1 MQGFPSDSQVLLPL
15 NPSARGLTGSPFPSA
30 PSQPFYSSSS
40 SLPGSP
46 GLPWKSQWSER
57 DELLNIHHH
66 SPSSHHLSSSSIA
79 DSEAQFSYQAQDDQ
93 AASLQDTQSSYTGG
107 SLSETWSYRSL
118 SPSSSVH
125 SDHVRDEWN
134 ATAQDTQSISTE
146 GSNVDFPLSSGCCPP
161 SPTDSNSVCSEK
173 IPTASS
179 LNCEKRKQSASS
191 TSSLSVTRSVSL
203 RKSKRPPPPPLRS
216 DSLRSCPNRT
226 TPCHSSS
233 SPCRKHSTQRAP
245 ASSPKTFHDPWV
257 PRSNT
262 RRRQSGFTC
271 GTVSSFESLGGV
283 TQVATAV
290 LQSEHLPPNPGHSD
304 VDVFTP
310 GSPGSEEE
318 GPRFT
323 ANHPQGETR
332 LQRLASPSSGYSS
345 QSNTP
350 TPGTPVSSPIT
361 PSSPLT
367 PSPGAFS
374 PHSLFSPSQSPF
386 FPPSPTFLPKQRS
399 LGHSRP
405 KPLVPERKSSHLS
418 LSSSFSS
425 TSSLSSC
432 TSSDSSAKHPLL
444 PPPPL
449 PPPQTECVSSVFY
462 SPLRES
468 PTCPVFLPPPPP
480 PPPLPSSMPPPPP
493 PPLPPAHR
501 PPPPPY
507 SYAIKHSGHQ
517 AAVSPLSSSLN
528 FTFTPAPPPSLLL
541 HPSDHPTSSLDDLP
555 LPPPP
560 PPPLSCFPA
569 TGFLRPGK
577 CTRGASKAIV
587 HSSPLVTAEALQGV
601 KLRSVKNQEVLF
613 ASIPQANQVHSDG
626 GVFEK
631 GPFGFNRG
639 AESQKSSD
647 AGCSEVSTTY
657 GLTNNTETN
666 NAVQTVLDYDSST
679 TVDSEKTPNSESIHA
694 NYQNLIDVV
703 LSPEKQLHSRS
714 NLINCK
720 SPQELQHND
729 RKVNSD
735 IYPTLPS
742 DSNSAS
748 RVRISSSPGRIK
760 STMPLVSLQQPDT
773 ANISIYDKQTQ
784 QNIAEKYKDSS
795 YLTLPDKPHR
805 QANSTD
811 ITEMR
816 YPKVA
821 EGTLAADSDFKCNRV
836 CKPDGPKKCSTVDKP
851 MLPRKPDLCIVG
863 LMATS
868 FNTQGGCEWKSNGK
882 TTAMSSEGSP
892 PQLPDSTFYTALHP
906 DLTHS
911 GSKGK
916 TEPSAS
922 PDSITAL
929 PTNTTAP
936 DLAPRSSQKPPI
948 LHKKPQFS
956 LLSLKTTQPACSR
969 NTGEASRGMSA
980 VSDTLETRRM
990 GSTGNMETMG
1000 VYSPTILGILESSCI
1015 KEPPLSS
1022 SENFS
1027 TSESE
1032 TTSYNCSTLGTHQ
1045 TPSLQ
1050 TGAYSLGRSRSGCGA
1065 IQRTTIR
1072 ETDEKMIRRV
1082 MMRSSLAE
1090 AQDEDERVEKE
1101 GTKIIATTSLTRKK
1115 IKSRKR
1121 RKKAAGRQLLMMSS
1135 TMEPFTS
1142 SSSSSSSSSLSS
1154 SSSDDDRKPV
1164 KNRETSKKMPP
1175 LHTRVYREDTSDSES
1190 PCAVIGHSLSRVLST
1205 DSLQVELSFPDLRI
1219 QEPGEDEDG
1228 NQEEEEDA
1236 SGPLEGKNHVR
1247 TYFCLRITNN
1257 TI

>member
-1 MQGFPSDSQVLLPL
+1 MQGFPSDSQFLLPL
-15 NPSARGLTGSPFPSA
+15 NPSARGLTGSPFPCT
-30 PSQPFYSSSS
+30 PSPPFYSLSS

-57 DELLNIHHH
+57 DELPNTHHH

-79 DSEAQFSYQAQDDQ
+79 DSESQFSYQSQDDQ

-146 GSNVDFPLSSGCCPP
+146 GSNVDSPLSSGCSPP

-179 LNCEKRKQSASS
+179 LNCEKRKQSTSS

-226 TPCHSSS
+226 TPRHSSS

-262 RRRQSGFTC
+262 RRRQSGFNC

-283 TQVATAV
+283 TQVATTV

-310 GSPGSEEE
+310 GSPGSEED

-374 PHSLFSPSQSPF
+374 SSQPPF
-386 FPPSPTFLPKQRS
+386 FPPSPTSLPKQRS

-462 SPLRES
+462 SPFQAS

-480 PPPLPSSMPPPPP
+480 PPPLPSSMPPPP

-517 AAVSPLSSSLN
+517 AAVSTLSSSLN

-560 PPPLSCFPA
+560 PPPPPTPLSCFPACPA

-577 CTRGASKAIV
+577 CPRGASQAIV
-587 HSSPLVTAEALQGV
+587 PSSPLVTAEALQGV
-601 KLRSVKNQEVLF
+601 KLRSVKNQDVLF

-631 GPFGFNRG
+631 GPSDFIRG
-639 AESQKSSD
+639 AESKKSSD
-647 AGCSEVSTTY
+647 ADCSEVSTTY
-657 GLTNNTETN
+657 GLTNNTKTN
-666 NAVQTVLDYDSST
+666 DAVQTKQSGQILDYDPST
-679 TVDSEKTPNSESIHA
+679 TPNSESIHA
-694 NYQNLIDVV
+694 DYQNLIDVV

-714 NLINCK
+714 NLINCR

-729 RKVNSD
+729 RKENSD
-735 IYPTLPS
+735 ISATLPS

-748 RVRISSSPGRIK
+748 RGRMSSSPGRIK
-760 STMPLVSLQQPDT
+760 STMPLVSLQQPDP

-784 QNIAEKYKDSS
+784 QKTAEKYKDSS
-795 YLTLPDKPHR
+795 YLTLPESHR

-811 ITEMR
+811 NAGIR

-836 CKPDGPKKCSTVDKP
+836 CKPGGPKTCCTVDKP
-851 MLPRKPDLCIVG
+851 MLPKKPDLCILG
-863 LMATS
+863 LMATA
-868 FNTQGGCEWKSNGK
+868 FDRQDGCEWKSNGK
-882 TTAMSSEGSP
+882 PTAMSSEVSP
-892 PQLPDSTFYTALHP
+892 PQLPGSTFYTALHP

-911 GSKGK
+911 GSKGA
-916 TEPSAS
+916 TEPTAS
-922 PDSITAL
+922 PDSVTAL
-929 PTNTTAP
+929 PTNASAP

-956 LLSLKTTQPACSR
+956 LLSLKTTKPACSR

-980 VSDTLETRRM
+980 VSDTLEMRRA
-990 GSTGNMETMG
+990 GSTGNMENMG
-1000 VYSPTILGILESSCI
+1000 VYSPTILGILESRCI

-1032 TTSYNCSTLGTHQ
+1032 TTSHNCSNVGTHQ

-1050 TGAYSLGRSRSGCGA
+1050 TGAYSRGRSRSGCGA
-1065 IQRTTIR
+1065 IQRAANR
-1072 ETDEKMIRRV
+1072 ENDEKMIRRV

-1101 GTKIIATTSLTRKK
+1101 GTKIITTSLTRKK
-1115 IKSRKR
+1115 MKSRKR
-1121 RKKAAGRQLLMMSS
+1121 RKKGAGRQLLMMPS

-1154 SSSDDDRKPV
+1154 SSSDDERKPV
-1164 KNRETSKKMPP
+1164 KNRETSKKLPP
-1175 LHTRVYREDTSDSES
+1175 LHTGGYGEDTSDSES
-1190 PCAVIGHSLSRVLST
+1190 PCAVIGQSQHSLSSVLST

-1219 QEPGEDEDG
+1219 QEPGEDEDR
-1228 NQEEEEDA
+1228 NQEEEEEDA
-1236 SGPLEGKNHVR
+1236 SAPLEGKNHVFSQD
-1247 TYFCLRITNN
+1247 YK
-1257 TI
+1257 